1 MPMPEYKHK
10 TDFTQTV
17 DRQARRKLK
26 ARQDKSRNVWFGLG
40 LFGLI
45 GWSIMI
51 PTLAGV
57 ALGLWLDKQWPGQM
71 SWTLTMLFVGVV
83 LGCVNAWRWI
93 GEESRDD

>member
-1 MPMPEYKHK
+1 MPEYKHK

-51 PTLAGV
+51 PTLAGI

>member
-1 MPMPEYKHK
+1 MPEYKHK

>member
-1 MPMPEYKHK
+1 MPEYKHK

-17 DRQARRKLK
+17 ERQARRKLK

>member
-1 MPMPEYKHK
+1 MSEYKHK

-17 DRQARRKLK
+17 DRQAKRKLK
-26 ARQDKSRNVWFGLG
+26 ARREKSRNVWFGLG

-51 PTLAGV
+51 PTLAGI
-57 ALGLWLDKQWPGQM
+57 ALGLWLDRQWPGQV
-71 SWTLTMLFVGVV
+71 SWTLTMLLLGVV

>member
-1 MPMPEYKHK
+1 MLEPKHK
-10 TDFTQTV
+10 TDFIQTV
-17 DRQARRKLK
+17 DRQAKRKLK
-26 ARQDKSRNVWFGLG
+26 ARREKSRNVWFGLG

-51 PTLAGV
+51 PTLAGI
-57 ALGLWLDKQWPGQM
+57 ALGLWLDRQWPGQV
-71 SWTLTMLFVGVV
+71 SWTLTMLLLGVV

>member
-1 MPMPEYKHK
+1 MPEYKHK

-17 DRQARRKLK
+17 DRQAKRKLK

-45 GWSIMI
+45 GWSIMM
-51 PTLAGV
+51 PTLAGI

-93 GEESRDD
+93 GKESRDD